1 MATSGNVVSTN
12 MIAETPFNRAV
23 PDTLVNGSFSGK
35 PEDSD
40 IGLSRN
46 LMEEREAKDD
56 LRWYLMNKYRSIL
69 VDRLTAEDLEELR
82 LCQRRCF
89 NSKSGHNR
97 EFLRRFVMKLREY
110 VPDEILR
117 YEITGIESL
126 VMLMRAEDLPDR
138 NRAESG
144 AVMKP

>member
-82 LCQRRCF
+82 TCQRRWSDAK
-89 NSKSGHNR
+89 NKQ
-97 EFLRRFVMKLREY
+97 
-110 VPDEILR
+110 
-117 YEITGIESL
+117 
-126 VMLMRAEDLPDR
+126 DR
-138 NRAESG
+138 QKDFQA
-144 AVMKP
+144 AVSHFFAALSVFTPFSSCAM